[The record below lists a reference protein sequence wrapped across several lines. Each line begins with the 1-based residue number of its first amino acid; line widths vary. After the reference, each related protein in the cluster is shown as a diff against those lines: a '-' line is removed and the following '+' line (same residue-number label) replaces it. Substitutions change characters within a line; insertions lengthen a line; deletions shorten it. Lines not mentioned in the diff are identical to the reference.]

1 MTQSVSFARRAGA
14 ALVALTCLACHVD
27 FARAAPG
34 MGNHV
39 QEVAPRIIE
48 RGTAAEVTIRGIC
61 LDGAEEIVFYKPG
74 IRAEAIGKTVRIPP
88 RMTAGNSRIEEQI
101 TCRLVVAANAP
112 LGEHPFR
119 IRTTREITTVGTI
132 HVGPYATIDE
142 TETPATKNV
151 NDTPDRAQDV
161 PVNVTVR
168 GQIDS
173 GPAGD
178 TDVYRVPVTAGE
190 RLAVEVACARL
201 TDVTY
206 GSMGHDLALRILDAD
221 NRVLAANDNNPL
233 QVQDPLAA
241 MRVERD
247 GFLFV
252 EVHRL
257 IEPWRRDYCVH
268 IGTHARPL
276 VAYPCGGPAGRPLS
290 VTLLGDPLG
299 PTPETILLPAAPGI
313 VEHFGEAPSPIRLR
327 AFDGPNV
334 LEAADGTPVTI
345 DSLPAAANGVIDTRD
360 DSDVF
365 RLRVRKG
372 DRLRLRVYAATL
384 GSPLDPVL
392 RVYPVD
398 KDGTRG
404 PVELSADD
412 ATLVDRDIFGIKSR
426 GGLPDILDPSVVW
439 EPQRDGLYDIE
450 ISDGSASAAPLG
462 VYRVECE
469 PAPNAIHTA
478 LESTGFH
485 WAEVIKT
492 SGMAVPVG
500 NRWTVNISLPPGQGN
515 AFNGPLEIFATGL
528 PEGVRCVSPQLP
540 TRFSPWPVQ
549 FVADTAAA
557 RGAAVIS
564 LGVRP
569 KDGRTSLVT
578 SSQQN
583 VPFANLSGGDA
594 WHPVRLD
601 RYVVAVTHPAA
612 FSVTLDPPRVP
623 VVRGAELTLPVKI
636 VRQPGFTGLLE
647 VGCDYRPPG
656 IGLSPPMTVQAGES
670 TAMLK
675 LNIADS
681 AGPGPWPIVA
691 VASDVPDH
699 SDANTG
705 VGRVRVSS
713 EIVELAVKP
722 PFVTLAS
729 EPASIRR
736 GERLRYEWTV
746 RHETAFE
753 GEAEVTLEGL
763 PKGVVLRTPYPRIIS
778 TSTAVAFEL
787 EASTE
792 ALLGPI
798 TGIRG
803 VIALTAAGQTITQRS
818 GQGTLRI
825 DPAR

>member
-1 MTQSVSFARRAGA
+1 MTTREPFIRRLSA
-14 ALVALTCLACHVD
+14 ALAAMFSLACHIAPAGAV
-27 FARAAPG
+27 PG

-48 RGTAAEVTIRGIC
+48 RGTTAEVTIRGIC
-61 LDGAEEIVFYKPG
+61 LDEAEEIVFYKPG
-74 IRAEAIGKTVRIPP
+74 IRAEAIGKTTRIPP
-88 RMTAGNSRIEEQI
+88 RMTPNNSLIEEELK
-101 TCRLVVAANAP
+101 CRLVVAADAP

-119 IRTTREITTVGTI
+119 IRTKREITTVGTI
-132 HVGPYATIDE
+132 HVGPYPTLDE
-142 TETPATKNV
+142 VETPATRNT
-151 NDTPDRAQDV
+151 NDRPDRAQDV

-178 TDVYRVPVTAGE
+178 VDVYRVPVKAGE
-190 RLAVEVACARL
+190 RLAAEVACARL

-206 GSMGHDLALRILDAD
+206 GSMGHDLALRILDAEG
-221 NRVLAANDNNPL
+221 RVLAANDNNPL
-233 QVQDPLAA
+233 HVQDPLAA
-241 MRVERD
+241 VRVERD

-252 EVHRL
+252 EVRRL
-257 IEPWRRDYCVH
+257 IEPWWRDYCVH

-276 VAYPCGGPAGRPLS
+276 VAYPCGGPAGRPLA

-299 PTPETILLPAAPGI
+299 PAPETILLPAAPGI

-345 DSLPAAANGVIDTRD
+345 DSLPAAVNGIIDARD
-360 DSDVF
+360 DRDLF
-365 RLRVRKG
+365 RLRMKKG
-372 DRLRLRVYAATL
+372 DRLRLRVFAATL

-398 KDGTRG
+398 DDGTRG
-404 PVELSADD
+404 PLELSADD

-439 EPQRDGLYDIE
+439 EPKRDGLYDLE
-450 ISDGSASAAPLG
+450 ISDGSASAGPLG

-485 WAEVIKT
+485 WAELIKT
-492 SGMAVPVG
+492 SGVAVPAG

-515 AFNGPLEIFATGL
+515 TFNGPLEIFATGL
-528 PEGVRCVSPQLP
+528 PAGVRCVSPRLP
-540 TRFSPWPVQ
+540 ARLSPWPVQ
-549 FVADTAAA
+549 FVADAATAP
-557 RGAAVIS
+557 GAAVIS

-569 KDGRTSLVT
+569 ADGRTPLVT

-612 FSVTLDPPRVP
+612 FSITLAPPQVP
-623 VVRGAELTLPVKI
+623 LVRGAELTLPVKI
-636 VRQPGFTGLLE
+636 VRQPGFAEPLE

-656 IGLSPPMTVQAGES
+656 IGLSPTTTVPAGES

-675 LNIADS
+675 LNIADN

-691 VASDVPDH
+691 VASDMPDS
-699 SDANTG
+699 SDGNTG

-729 EPASIRR
+729 APASIRR

-763 PKGVVLRTPYPRIIS
+763 PKGVVLRTPYPRITS
-778 TSTAVAFEL
+778 TSKAVAFEL

-792 ALLGPI
+792 ALLGPVS
-798 TGIRG
+798 GIRG

-818 GQGTLRI
+818 GRGTLRI